1 MKNVFLNKKVLVTGH
16 TGFKGTWL
24 VAWLNQFKAKV
35 MGISV
40 DIPTKP
46 SHYELLGIS
55 KNIIDRRIDIRDL
68 KKFKKEVLK
77 FKPDFVFHLA
87 AQSLIKKSY
96 EDPVK
101 TWKTNLIGTVN
112 LLESIRYLKKC
123 IAIIITSDKC
133 YKNLEVNRG
142 YIEQDILAGEDPY
155 SASKSAA
162 EIAIQSY
169 VKSFLIDKKRFRI
182 ASVRAGN
189 VIGGGDW
196 NKSRI
201 IPDCIN
207 SIYKRKTVK
216 IRNPKAVRPWQH
228 VLEPLR
234 GYLTL
239 ANKLSRNPALHGEAF
254 NFGPSPKKVYSVH
267 NMLNEIKKN
276 CKSFKWEKEKKGR
289 NSFGESK
296 LLILNSNKAKN
307 RLNWKQKL
315 NFKET
320 IKFTLDWYI
329 KFNSKNKTKVSK
341 ITNDQI
347 KEYEKYIK
355 KND

>member
-1 MKNVFLNKKVLVTGH
+1 MSLSQFVLILLLFNFLSNLVLLFVSVNKKSSKVFIKFFFLPILLCTWLALTIQQLSEVAYLSTRQVLGNVLLSFWVLASLSLNKPLKIAL
-16 TGFKGTWL
+16 L
-24 VAWLNQFKAKV
+24 SDYLNK
-35 MGISV
+35 I
-40 DIPTKP
+40 
-46 SHYELLGIS
+46 
-55 KNIIDRRIDIRDL
+55 
-68 KKFKKEVLK
+68 KKSIAFCVNH

-112 LLESIRYLKKC
+112 LLESIRNLKKC
-123 IAIIITSDKC
+123 TAVIITSDKC
-133 YKNLEVNRG
+133 YKNLEINRG

-207 SIYKRKTVK
+207 SIYKRKN
-216 IRNPKAVRPWQH
+216 R
-228 VLEPLR
+228 
-234 GYLTL
+234 
-239 ANKLSRNPALHGEAF
+239 
-254 NFGPSPKKVYSVH
+254 
-267 NMLNEIKKN
+267 
-276 CKSFKWEKEKKGR
+276 FK
-289 NSFGESK
+289 
-296 LLILNSNKAKN
+296 
-307 RLNWKQKL
+307 
-315 NFKET
+315 
-320 IKFTLDWYI
+320 
-329 KFNSKNKTKVSK
+329 
-341 ITNDQI
+341 
-347 KEYEKYIK
+347 
-355 KND
+355 